1 MKKKLMTVISLIVI
15 VASGIVGYKF
25 FVESDSSEEPKT
37 DTGTAIQRVSLGN
50 FQIAMDAE
58 Y

>member
-25 FVESDSSEEPKT
+25 FVESKGDIFHVNTVTMT
-37 DTGTAIQRVSLGN
+37 DDEDTTSQT
-50 FQIAMDAE
+50 E
-58 Y
+58 KK